1 MIIPES
7 HRSYLYPHS
16 KWLPVINWNIKLF
29 GAHMQQVKKGW
40 NVPLESHLA
49 FELILIIKGS
59 QFTVMENLNYQ
70 LSEGDILLIPPG
82 FKHVNQ
88 CLDDCGLTY
97 FIAHFN
103 VDDTLFHQE
112 MSHNVQLYFPVGT
125 EDNQKLKEGIMKWVT
140 LLERE
145 GEYSTS
151 DLLTIQ
157 AGLFEILLILST
169 QVSASSKPLVTSSA
183 NHYARLI
190 AEAIKSNFKEE
201 NIQKEWRKDQEI
213 RIEEIAESLKI
224 SSGYALEVFQKVYGL
239 SPRRYLSQLK
249 LQEAKQLLH
258 QPDLALTRIAD
269 MLGYSSLS
277 HFSRQFKRWT
287 GMSPREYRQTT
298 GCI

>member
-1 MIIPES
+1 
-7 HRSYLYPHS
+7 
-16 KWLPVINWNIKLF
+16 
-29 GAHMQQVKKGW
+29 MQQVKKGW
-40 NVPLESHLA
+40 SVPLESHLA

-59 QFTVMENLNYQ
+59 QFTVLENLEYH

-82 FKHVNQ
+82 FKHINQ
-88 CLDDCGLTY
+88 CLDQKGLTY

-112 MSHNVQLYFPVGT
+112 MRCNSQLFFHAGT
-125 EDNQKLKEGIMKWVT
+125 AENQKLKEGIMKWVY

-145 GEYSTS
+145 GEYTTS
-151 DLLTIQ
+151 DLLSIQ
-157 AGLFEILLILST
+157 AGLFEILLILAT
-169 QVSASSKPLVTSSA
+169 QVSTSNRTVVTPSV

-190 AEAIKSNFKEE
+190 AEAIKSNFEVE
-201 NIQKEWRKDQEI
+201 NLQKEWRKDKDI

-224 SSGYALEVFQKVYGL
+224 SSGYALEVFQKVYGI

-249 LQEAKQLLH
+249 LQEAKQLVH
-258 QPDLALTRIAD
+258 QPDLALTSIAT

-287 GMSPREYRQTT
+287 GMSPRQYRQTT
-298 GCI
+298 GSV

>member
-1 MIIPES
+1 
-7 HRSYLYPHS
+7 
-16 KWLPVINWNIKLF
+16 
-29 GAHMQQVKKGW
+29 MQQVKKGW
-40 NVPLESHLA
+40 SVPLESHLA

-59 QFTVMENLNYQ
+59 QFTVMENLKYH

-88 CLDDCGLTY
+88 CLDDRGLTY

-112 MSHNVQLYFPVGT
+112 MSRNVQLHFPVGT
-125 EDNQKLKEGIMKWVT
+125 DDNQKLKEGIMKWVN
-140 LLERE
+140 LLGRE

-151 DLLTIQ
+151 DLISIQ
-157 AGLFEILLILST
+157 AGLFEILLILAT
-169 QVSASSKPLVTSSA
+169 KVSASSKPVVSPSV

-190 AEAIKSNFKEE
+190 AEAIKSNFEEE
-201 NIQKEWRKDQEI
+201 NLQNEWRKDQEI
-213 RIEEIAESLKI
+213 RIEKIADLLKI

-258 QPDLALTRIAD
+258 QPDLALTQIAA

-287 GMSPREYRQTT
+287 GMSPRQYRQTT
-298 GCI
+298 GSI

>member
-1 MIIPES
+1 
-7 HRSYLYPHS
+7 
-16 KWLPVINWNIKLF
+16 
-29 GAHMQQVKKGW
+29 MQQVNKGW
-40 NVPLESHLA
+40 SVPLESHLA

-59 QFTVMENLNYQ
+59 QFTVLENLEYH

-82 FKHVNQ
+82 FKHINQ
-88 CLDDCGLTY
+88 CLDHRGLTY

-112 MSHNVQLYFPVGT
+112 MRYNSQLFFHAGT
-125 EDNQKLKEGIMKWVT
+125 VENQKLKEGIMKWVY

-145 GEYSTS
+145 GEYTTS
-151 DLLTIQ
+151 DLLSIQ
-157 AGLFEILLILST
+157 AGLFEILLILAT
-169 QVSASSKPLVTSSA
+169 QVSISSRTVVTPSV

-190 AEAIKSNFKEE
+190 AEAIKSNFEEE
-201 NIQKEWRKDQEI
+201 NLQKEWRKDKDI

-224 SSGYALEVFQKVYGL
+224 SSGYALEVFQKVYGI

-249 LQEAKQLLH
+249 LQEAKQLVH
-258 QPDLALTRIAD
+258 QPDLALTSIAT

-287 GMSPREYRQTT
+287 GMSPRQYRQTT
-298 GCI
+298 GSV